1 LAEPEFIKKMAT
13 HNGSA
18 NGTHTA
24 NGESKET
31 LILGLTSQ
39 GTEIHAT
46 VVRLTRYAA
55 VFEVYN
61 PALVLR
67 TSEVIS
73 DFKIVVRDRTVY
85 SGRAVVRS
93 LVNAGVTVVCEV
105 TLAET
110 GWMDIAFAAEMV
122 SNGRLQTEFNGF
134 VQEWQKLYKILPD
147 YKVVIA
153 DIQSFLSDLRLWLD
167 QVELGIRSAPAGDRT
182 KVEQEVVH
190 QLRDSVVPMITELFD
205 RFEKVSNEVDDDL
218 RPGHVLFGR
227 RQLHPLLLSSPFVYR
242 TFAKPLGYAG
252 DYEMVNMMFRDS
264 CEGGSLFAKMVN
276 SYALQLPPIIAHR
289 NRITYLCDKLVEES
303 LRVARKSGPLR
314 VFNLGCGP
322 AHEIQQYL
330 AKGAVTDVGDFMLA
344 DFNEETAGHTAA
356 KLNDIKRN
364 FGSRAKVQVVKRT
377 AHQLIKNS
385 ERTIQSPQAEQY
397 DMIYCAGLFDYL
409 SDKVCRKLMDVFYA
423 MLAPGGLL
431 LATNVDD
438 HPSQNEME
446 YFLEW
451 NLIHRNSA
459 QMLTLAPDRADPE
472 SLKLM
477 RDQTGVN
484 IFLEIRKTAGE
495 K

>member
-1 LAEPEFIKKMAT
+1 MST
-13 HNGSA
+13 SNQTNGA
-18 NGTHTA
+18 RNG
-24 NGESKET
+24 NGESKDT
-31 LILGLTSQ
+31 LVVGQTSQ

-46 VVRLTRYAA
+46 IVRLTRYSA
-55 VFEVYN
+55 VFEIYN

-67 TSEVIS
+67 TSEVIT
-73 DFKIVVRDRTVY
+73 DFKIIVRDRSVY

-93 LVNAGVTVVCEV
+93 LVNAGLTVVCEV

-110 GWMDIAFAAEMV
+110 GWMDVAFAADMV
-122 SNGRLQTEFNGF
+122 GNGRLQTEFNGF
-134 VQEWQKLYKILPD
+134 IQEWQKLYKILPE

-190 QLRDSVVPMITELFD
+190 QLRDSVVPMISELFD
-205 RFEKVSNEVDDDL
+205 RFEVVSRSVDDDL

-303 LRVARKSGPLR
+303 LRVARQSRSLR

-322 AHEIQQYL
+322 AHEIQQFL
-330 AKGAVTDVGDFMLA
+330 AKGSVTDVADFVLA

-356 KLNDIKRN
+356 KLNDLKKN
-364 FGSRAKVQVVKRT
+364 YGSRAKIQVVKRT

-385 ERTIQSPQAEQY
+385 ERTVQSPQSEQY

-409 SDKVCRKLMDVFYA
+409 SDKVCRKLMDVFYG

-451 NLIHRNSA
+451 NLIHRNSD
-459 QMLTLAPDRADPE
+459 QMKKLAPEQSDPE
-472 SLKLM
+472 TWKLM
-477 RDQTGVN
+477 RDPTGVN
-484 IFLEIRKTAGE
+484 IFLDVRKNAGE

>member
-1 LAEPEFIKKMAT
+1 MSTSTQTNGAR
-13 HNGSA
+13 NGS
-18 NGTHTA
+18 
-24 NGESKET
+24 GESKDT
-31 LILGLTSQ
+31 LIVGLTSQ
-39 GTEIHAT
+39 GAEIHAT
-46 VVRLTRYAA
+46 VVRLTRYTA
-55 VFEVYN
+55 VFEIYN

-67 TSEVIS
+67 MSEVIT
-73 DFKIVVRDRTVY
+73 DFKVVIRDRSVY

-93 LVNAGVTVVCEV
+93 LVNAGLTVVCEV

-110 GWMDIAFAAEMV
+110 GWMDVAFAAEMV
-122 SNGRLQTEFNGF
+122 GNGKLQSEFNGF
-134 VQEWQKLYKILPD
+134 IQEWQKLYKILPE

-182 KVEQEVVH
+182 KVEQDVVH
-190 QLRDSVVPMITELFD
+190 QLRESVVSIITDLFD
-205 RFEKVSNEVDDDL
+205 RFENVSTQVEDDL

-303 LRVARKSGPLR
+303 LRAARHHRPLR

-330 AKGAVTDVGDFMLA
+330 SKGSITDVADFVLA

-356 KLNDIKRN
+356 KLNDLKKQH
-364 FGSRAKVQVVKRT
+364 GSRAKIQVIKRT

-385 ERTIQSPQAEQY
+385 ERSVHSPNAEQY

-409 SDKVCRKLMDVFYA
+409 SDKVCRKLMDVFYG
-423 MLAPGGLL
+423 MLAPDGLL

-451 NLIHRNSA
+451 NLIHRNSD
-459 QMLTLAPDRADPE
+459 QMKKLAPDQSDPE
-472 SLKLM
+472 LHKLM
-477 RDQTGVN
+477 RDSTGVN
-484 IFLEIRKTAGE
+484 IFLEVRKNAGE

>member
-1 LAEPEFIKKMAT
+1 V
-13 HNGSA
+13 
-18 NGTHTA
+18 
-24 NGESKET
+24 
-31 LILGLTSQ
+31 
-39 GTEIHAT
+39 EIHAT
-46 VVRLTRYAA
+46 IVRLTRYAA
-55 VFEVYN
+55 VFEIYN

-67 TSEVIS
+67 MSEVIT
-73 DFKIVVRDRTVY
+73 DFKIVVRDRSVY

-93 LVNAGVTVVCEV
+93 LVNAGLTVICEV
-105 TLAET
+105 MLAET
-110 GWMDIAFAAEMV
+110 GWMDVAFAADMV
-122 SNGRLQTEFNGF
+122 GNGRLQTEFNGF
-134 VQEWQKLYKILPD
+134 VHEWQKLYKILPD

-190 QLRDSVVPMITELFD
+190 QLRDSVVPMISELFD
-205 RFEKVSNEVDDDL
+205 RFEKVSDKVEDDL

-289 NRITYLCDKLVEES
+289 NRITFLSEKLIEES
-303 LRVARKSGPLR
+303 MRAARRGRSLR

-330 AKGAVTDVGDFMLA
+330 AKGSITDVADFVLA

-356 KLNDIKRN
+356 KLNDLRKSY
-364 FGSRAKVQVVKRT
+364 GSHAKIQVVKRT

-385 ERTIQSPQAEQY
+385 ERTVQSPQAEQY
-397 DMIYCAGLFDYL
+397 DFIYCAGLFDYL
-409 SDKVCRKLMDVFYA
+409 SDKVCRKLMDVFYG

-451 NLIHRNSA
+451 NLIHRNSD
-459 QMLTLAPDRADPE
+459 QMLKVAPGDADPE
-472 SLKLM
+472 TLKLM
-477 RDQTGVN
+477 RDSTGVN
-484 IFLEIRKTAGE
+484 IFLEVRKNAGE

>member
-1 LAEPEFIKKMAT
+1 MAT

-18 NGTHTA
+18 NGSPRT
-24 NGESKET
+24 NGETKDT
-31 LILGLTSQ
+31 IVLGLTSQ
-39 GTEIHAT
+39 GNEIHAT
-46 VVRLTRYAA
+46 VVRMTRYAA
-55 VFEVYN
+55 VFEIYN

-67 TSEVIS
+67 TSEVIT
-73 DFKIVVRDRTVY
+73 DFKIVVRDRSIY

-93 LVNAGVTVVCEV
+93 LVNAGLTVVCEV

-110 GWMDIAFAAEMV
+110 GWMDVAFAEEMV
-122 SNGRLQTEFNGF
+122 GNGRLQSEFNGF
-134 VQEWQKLYKILPD
+134 IQEWQKLYKILPE

-153 DIQSFLSDLRLWLD
+153 DIQSFLADLRLWLD
-167 QVELGIRSAPAGDRT
+167 QVELGIRSAPAGDRA
-182 KVEQEVVH
+182 KVEQDVVH
-190 QLRDSVVPMITELFD
+190 QLHGSVVPMINELFD
-205 RFEKVSNEVDDDL
+205 RFENVAAGVGDDL

-227 RQLHPLLLSSPFVYR
+227 RQLHPLLLCSPFVYR

-252 DYEMVNMMFRDS
+252 DYEMVNMMFRDAS
-264 CEGGSLFAKMVN
+264 EGGSLFAKMVN
-276 SYALQLPPIIAHR
+276 SYALQLPPILAHR

-303 LRVARKSGPLR
+303 LRVARQQRPLR

-330 AKGAVTDVGDFMLA
+330 AKGSVTDVADFMLA

-356 KLNDIKRN
+356 KLNDIKKQ
-364 FGSRAKVQVVKRT
+364 FGSRAKIQVVKRT

-385 ERTIQSPQAEQY
+385 DRAVQSPNAEQY

-409 SDKVCRKLMDVFYA
+409 SDKVCRKLMDVFYG
-423 MLAPGGLL
+423 MLAPDGLL

-451 NLIHRNSA
+451 NLIHRNA
-459 QMLTLAPDRADPE
+459 DQMKTLAPEKSDPE
-472 SLKLM
+472 RLKLM
-477 RDQTGVN
+477 RDPTGVN
-484 IFLEIRKTAGE
+484 IFLEIRKNAGE

>member
-1 LAEPEFIKKMAT
+1 MST
-13 HNGSA
+13 STQSNGA
-18 NGTHTA
+18 RNG
-24 NGESKET
+24 NGESKDT
-31 LILGLTSQ
+31 LVVGQTSQ

-46 VVRLTRYAA
+46 IVRLTRYAA
-55 VFEVYN
+55 VFEIYN

-67 TSEVIS
+67 MSEVIT
-73 DFKIVVRDRTVY
+73 DFKIVVRDRSVY

-93 LVNAGVTVVCEV
+93 LVNAGLTVICEV

-110 GWMDIAFAAEMV
+110 GWMDVAFAADMV
-122 SNGRLQTEFNGF
+122 GNGRLQTEFNGF
-134 VQEWQKLYKILPD
+134 IHEWQKLYKILPE

-190 QLRDSVVPMITELFD
+190 QLRDSVVPMISELFD
-205 RFEKVSNEVDDDL
+205 RFENVSRNVDDDL

-303 LRVARKSGPLR
+303 LRAARQSRSLR

-322 AHEIQQYL
+322 AHEIQQFL
-330 AKGAVTDVGDFMLA
+330 AKGSVTDVADFVLA

-356 KLNDIKRN
+356 KLNDLKKN
-364 FGSRAKVQVVKRT
+364 YGSRAKIQVIKRT

-385 ERTIQSPQAEQY
+385 ERTVQSPQSEQY
-397 DMIYCAGLFDYL
+397 DLIYCAGLFDYL
-409 SDKVCRKLMDVFYA
+409 SDKVCRKLMDVFYG
-423 MLAPGGLL
+423 MLAPDGLL

-451 NLIHRNSA
+451 NLIHRNSD
-459 QMLTLAPDRADPE
+459 QMKKLAPDQSDPE
-472 SLKLM
+472 TWKLM
-477 RDQTGVN
+477 RDPTGVN
-484 IFLEIRKTAGE
+484 IFLEVRKNAGE